1 MFYLSSE
8 RVGEI
13 KSDDIFRAPAW
24 NGWGEHMW
32 TWVLTETS
40 NIDIS
45 KTGESLPHLY
55 TTRAWDE
62 AAQNTL
68 VKSPLGMSF
77 ITNWNILEFEGIF
90 EVINLTTTL
99 ILYLNHLHNILNY
112 PLDHQL
118 HLYTL

>member
-1 MFYLSSE
+1 
-8 RVGEI
+8 
-13 KSDDIFRAPAW
+13 
-24 NGWGEHMW
+24 MW

-45 KTGESLPHLY
+45 KTGELLPLLY

-68 VKSPLGMSF
+68 VKSPLGISF
-77 ITNWNILEFEGIF
+77 IINWNSLEFEGIF

-99 ILYLNHLHNILNY
+99 ILYLNYLHKIVNY
-112 PLDHQL
+112 FLDHHL
-118 HLYTL
+118 HLYKL